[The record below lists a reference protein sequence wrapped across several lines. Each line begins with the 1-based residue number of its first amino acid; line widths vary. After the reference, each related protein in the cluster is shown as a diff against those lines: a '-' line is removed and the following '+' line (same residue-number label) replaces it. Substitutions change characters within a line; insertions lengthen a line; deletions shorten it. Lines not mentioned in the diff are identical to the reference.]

1 MIENQLNNRILQV
14 IENSNLKH
22 IAIIMDG
29 NRRWA
34 KLHNL
39 PTIAGHNH
47 GVKSLK
53 NLIET
58 ADDWNIKYITAYAF
72 STENWDRKKEEV
84 DFLMML
90 IGKTISNEIDELH
103 QKNVKVRIIGDLSEL
118 SFKLQDILN
127 SAMDKTKYNTGLN
140 LQMAINYGA
149 RREILTSV
157 KKIAALINNKSLKV
171 DDISEDL
178 ISQNLYTSDIPDPD
192 LLIRTSG
199 EYRISNYLLWQA
211 AYSEIYIT
219 DTLWPDFGDNDLEE
233 AIMTYAKRDRRF
245 GKG

>member
-1 MIENQLNNRILQV
+1 MIENQLNNRITQV
-14 IENSNLKH
+14 IEESNLKH
-22 IAIIMDG
+22 IAVIMDG

-34 KLHNL
+34 KLHNF
-39 PTIAGHNH
+39 PAIAGHNH

-72 STENWDRKKEEV
+72 STENWGRKKEEV

-103 QKNVKVRIIGDLSEL
+103 RKNVKVRIIGDMSQLSA
-118 SFKLQDILN
+118 KLQDILY
-127 SAMDKTKYNTGLN
+127 SAMSKTEYNTGLN

-157 KKIAALINNKSLKV
+157 KKIARLINNNNLKIE
-171 DDISEDL
+171 DIDEDL

-211 AYSEIYIT
+211 AYSELYIT
-219 DTLWPDFGDNDLEE
+219 DTLWPDFAEDDLKE
-233 AIMTYAKRDRRF
+233 AIMVYANRNRRF

>member
-1 MIENQLNNRILQV
+1 MIENQLNNGIIQV
-14 IENSNLKH
+14 IEDSNLKH

-34 KLHNL
+34 KKHNL
-39 PTIAGHNH
+39 PSIAGHNH

-53 NLIET
+53 NLIQI
-58 ADDWNIKYITAYAF
+58 ADDWNIKYITTYAF

-90 IGKTISNEIDELH
+90 IGKTINNEIDELH
-103 QKNVKVRIIGDLSEL
+103 KKNVKVRIIGDLSEL
-118 SFKLQDILN
+118 SPKLQDILH
-127 SAMDKTKYNTGLN
+127 SAMDKTKDNTGLN

-149 RREILTSV
+149 RREILSSV
-157 KKIAALINNKSLKV
+157 KKIASLLNDNKLKI

-178 ISQNLYTSDIPDPD
+178 ISENLYTSDIPDPD

-211 AYSEIYIT
+211 AYSELYIT
-219 DTLWPDFGDNDLEE
+219 ETLWPDFGQEHLEE
-233 AIMTYAKRDRRF
+233 AILAYANRSRRF